1 MGRKS
6 SKKNTTTAVEVINN
20 IQEVEVMGTA
30 VETTAVEVIDSKEEA
45 VMAVET
51 TAIETVAAQAEITTT
66 PEAPATEGPKEM
78 LLFTASRGKNT
89 RFSWNE
95 VTVNPDDPTQ
105 KVKGC
110 AIVLPN
116 QVAELIGTDKFVSYI
131 DKDIIARCVEE
142 QKAVRG
148 TASTV
153 SDVYT
158 RYCKVT
164 DTKGDRVKVALE
176 VFSTVLE
183 AIKAGTKSGEWV
195 RPEPA
200 TEEAPAEETTALA
213 TVTA

>member
-6 SKKNTTTAVEVINN
+6 SKKNTTAAVETIVNN
-20 IQEVEVMGTA
+20 QGVEVMGTS
-30 VETTAVEVIDSKEEA
+30 VETTAVEVIDTVTDSKEEA

-51 TAIETVAAQAEITTT
+51 TAVATI
-66 PEAPATEGPKEM
+66 EAPATETVQAESPKEM

-95 VTVNPDDPTQ
+95 VTVNADDPTQ
-105 KVKGC
+105 KVRGC

-131 DKDIIARCVEE
+131 DKDIIERCVEE
-142 QKAVRG
+142 QRAVRG

-176 VFSTVLE
+176 VFKTVLD
-183 AIKAGTKSGEWV
+183 AIKKGTKSGEWV
-195 RPEPA
+195 RPEPQ
-200 TEEAPAEETTALA
+200 EEEKVEETALA